1 MTHARGGER
10 LNRLFQHE
18 RRICVIA
25 AIALALPFFLRFP
38 LTHAQNKKIGSV
50 ERKDRVVVVI
60 SLDGFPAYA
69 LKDPRLPIPT
79 LRKLASEGAVAE
91 SMQPI
96 NPTVTWPN
104 HTAIV
109 TGVDASRHR
118 VVFNGLLE
126 RPEKDGVPKIEP
138 WRDKDLMV
146 HSPTIYDVAHE
157 AGLTTAQVDWVA
169 IYNAKTIDWK
179 FPELPEPDGEI
190 EKKLIADGTVTA
202 EQLKTFESSSQA
214 WQDEIWTDAAVR
226 ILEDHHPNLLL
237 FHLLTLDDVNH
248 EYGPMSNAS
257 MTAMAW
263 LDSQVKRVVDVL
275 ERPGFAGRS
284 TVIIVSDHGFRAYK
298 HRIHAN
304 VLLQEKGILSAV
316 GDGKLHG
323 DAWVVPEGGIGMVY
337 VNNSARKAEL
347 IARIRSIYSNAEGIE
362 KIYGVEDFGPLGLP
376 TPAESDQAPDL
387 VLAGKPDYAFSGD
400 SAKTYIADANGGTHG
415 FLNSDPQMQ
424 AIFMAWG
431 AGVPKHA
438 QLGSI
443 TNREIAPTIAKLLG
457 LEIKSAESPA
467 LANFG
472 N

>member
-1 MTHARGGER
+1 M
-10 LNRLFQHE
+10 
-18 RRICVIA
+18 IA
-25 AIALALPFFLRFP
+25 AIALAIPFFLHFP
-38 LTHAQNKKIGSV
+38 LSHAQNKNGSSGSGN
-50 ERKDRVVVVI
+50 EKDRVVVVI

-91 SMQPI
+91 SMQPV

-109 TGVDASRHR
+109 TGVDASQHR
-118 VVFNGLLE
+118 VLFNGLLE
-126 RPEKDGVPKIEP
+126 RPEKDGPPKIKP
-138 WRDKDLMV
+138 WRDKDVMV

-179 FPELPEPDGEI
+179 FPELPESDGEI

-202 EQLKTFESSSQA
+202 EQLKTFEDSSQA

-237 FHLLTLDDVNH
+237 FHLLTLDDINH

-275 ERPGFAGRS
+275 ERPAFAGRS
-284 TVIIVSDHGFRAYK
+284 TVIIVSDHGFRAYRHK
-298 HRIHAN
+298 IHAN
-304 VLLQEKGILSAV
+304 VLLQEKGILTT
-316 GDGKLHG
+316 GKLHG
-323 DAWVVPEGGIGMVY
+323 DAWIVPEGGIGMVY

-362 KIYGVEDFGPLGLP
+362 KIYGVEDFGSLGLP

-400 SAKTYIADANGGTHG
+400 SAKSYITDANGGTHG

-431 AGVPKHA
+431 AGVPKHI

-443 TNREIAPTIAKLLG
+443 TNREVAPTIAKLLG
-457 LEIKSAESPA
+457 LEMKSAKSPA
-467 LANFG
+467 LPNFG